1 MPGQILSMLDFAAIS
16 PCEYADGLGREQFVD
31 FSIKAL
37 WPKMPRIA
45 GPAFT
50 VKCAPGDH
58 LSLHAAIYEA
68 RPGDVIVVE
77 ADPRYA
83 VAGGNVCAI
92 AQQRGI
98 AGFVV
103 DGVIRDLAQV
113 RESQFP
119 VFARGVIPK
128 PGAKTDIFPF
138 NQSIICGGARV
149 NSGDII
155 VADEEGIGVIPRAQM
170 DAVYAIAKARRDKD
184 AGMDLGQWRTE
195 HQQKVASL
203 VRKLR

>member
-1 MPGQILSMLDFAAIS
+1 MLSMSDFAAIS

-31 FSIKAL
+31 FAIKAL
-37 WPKMPRIA
+37 WSEIPRIA

-68 RPGDVIVVE
+68 SAGDIIVVE
-77 ADPRYA
+77 ADPHYA

-113 RESQFP
+113 RKLKFP

-128 PGAKTDIFPF
+128 PGAKTHIFPF
-138 NQSIICGGARV
+138 NQTITCGGAKV

-155 VADEEGIGVIPRAQM
+155 VADEEGIAVIPQAKM
-170 DAVYAIAKARRDKD
+170 EEVYAIAQARTDKD
-184 AGMDLGQWRTE
+184 AAIDLDQWRTE

-203 VRKLR
+203 VLKLR